1 MESKKLWEYFTIGF
15 DDLQAVEQL
24 TAFNIPDKPDFCFLT
39 CQKIAEWTT
48 FFVEKWGMFDIIK
61 QK

>member
-24 TAFNIPDKPDFCFLT
+24 TAFNIPDKPGFCFLT

-48 FFVEKWGMFDIIK
+48 FLLKSGEYLI
-61 QK
+61 